1 MGGGAV
7 SIWLWPHRFSITKV
21 FVCQLAEQISSI
33 KCEVRVD
40 WDLDDDGRQQRWV
53 RQPPFPEKVLWG
65 CHVVVGGGVT
75 LKCGVLPKRC
85 YRAPCAGGLCFHY
98 QLSSKLDVGLVH
110 LVWNTCFELACD
122 FKVLEI
128 KTAYWKLTPSF
139 NACLKLDQFLL
150 SSVRETSAL
159 WRSMIAVGRVIQWAV
174 ILAMVVNVILVVL
187 GIVIQ
192 LGRYSNS
199 NTISHDTSTWIQC
212 HTSSTSNTISPVR
225 IIPLISCLNRY
236 LGIAHI
242 YTLHKVLTAL
252 QYAC

>member
-128 KTAYWKLTPSF
+128 KTAYWKLTQSF
-139 NACLKLDQFLL
+139 NVWNLINFY
-150 SSVRETSAL
+150 
-159 WRSMIAVGRVIQWAV
+159 WAV
-174 ILAMVVNVILVVL
+174 
-187 GIVIQ
+187 
-192 LGRYSNS
+192 
-199 NTISHDTSTWIQC
+199 C
-212 HTSSTSNTISPVR
+212 VR
-225 IIPLISCLNRY
+225 
-236 LGIAHI
+236 
-242 YTLHKVLTAL
+242 L
-252 QYAC
+252 QHCGGAWLPWEG

>member
-40 WDLDDDGRQQRWV
+40 WDLDDDGRQKRWV

-110 LVWNTCFELACD
+110 LVWNTCFVWIGLW
-122 FKVLEI
+122 FQGFGNQNSLLEI
-128 KTAYWKLTPSF
+128 NTVLQCMF
-139 NACLKLDQFLL
+139 
-150 SSVRETSAL
+150 ETWSIFIEQCA
-159 WRSMIAVGRVIQWAV
+159 WDFS
-174 ILAMVVNVILVVL
+174 
-187 GIVIQ
+187 IVEE
-192 LGRYSNS
+192 
-199 NTISHDTSTWIQC
+199 HDCRGKGNPMSRDTGDGSQC
-212 HTSSTSNTISPVR
+212 HTSSARYCNTIR
-225 IIPLISCLNRY
+225 EIF
-236 LGIAHI
+236 
-242 YTLHKVLTAL
+242 KF
-252 QYAC
+252 